1 MDEELKIS
9 TSSAM
14 KVSQGVA
21 FGLEGNL
28 FIILL
33 AGVLGTMFLLIL
45 LIGFIK
51 LPLINAITVSIMPL
65 LLVMVYLKI
74 FRIGKPPAYQ
84 KDLIDLLMRGDTINP
99 HPKQQKRNPYI
110 STRSN

>member
-1 MDEELKIS
+1 MDEELRIS

-14 KVSQGVA
+14 KLSQGVA

-28 FIILL
+28 FIVLL

-51 LPLINAITVSIMPL
+51 LPLINAVLISIMPL
-65 LLVMVYLKI
+65 FFVMTYLKI

-84 KDLIDLLMRGDTINP
+84 KDLIDLMLGGDIALP
-99 HPKQQKRNPYI
+99 HPKQQKKSPFRLLI
-110 STRSN
+110 

>member
-1 MDEELKIS
+1 MDEDLRIS
-9 TSSAM
+9 TSNSM

-28 FIILL
+28 FIVLL

-51 LPLINAITVSIMPL
+51 LPLINALSVSIVPL
-65 LLVMVYLKI
+65 LGVMTYLKI

-84 KDLIDLLMRGDTINP
+84 KDLIDLLLGGDTVIP
-99 HPKQQKRNPYI
+99 HPKQQKKNPFI
-110 STRSN
+110 KFV

>member
-9 TSSAM
+9 ASSSM
-14 KVSQGVA
+14 KISQGMA

-28 FIILL
+28 FIVLL
-33 AGVLGTMFLLIL
+33 GGVLGTMFLLIL

-51 LPLINAITVSIMPL
+51 LPLINAVLISIVPLFTVMT
-65 LLVMVYLKI
+65 YLKI

-84 KDLIDLLMRGDTINP
+84 KDLIDLILGGDTVIP
-99 HPKQQKRNPYI
+99 HPKQQMKNPF
-110 STRSN
+110 NK